1 MPAIQHHT
9 QRSLCLPFLNRR
21 TDMLW
26 QIADDLI
33 RHAVFFQQELR
44 FLLPDGI
51 CKAGIF
57 DRKLYIQKW
66 HTRVPDMSRLFRRWM
81 PPKRLPANPTSAQ
94 IELMVQETCV
104 AEFTHLALLAVGL
117 PVLWLWPGPGGIA
130 LYAVDALLG
139 NGIFILIQRFNRPKL
154 MHLCE
159 RLKKRGL

>member
-1 MPAIQHHT
+1 MTGFLRAALYLIVT
-9 QRSLCLPFLNRR
+9 GFAAFLIGRILPKHWFHGDAFPYRDYPFEQKGNLY
-21 TDMLW
+21 
-26 QIADDLI
+26 
-33 RHAVFFQQELR
+33 
-44 FLLPDGI
+44 
-51 CKAGIF
+51 
-57 DRKLYIQKW
+57 RKLYIQKW